1 MGFVSKLKSRVQLRP
16 VRTVSAD
23 VARLRN
29 ALLSQNDLFRGMSP
43 AEMDGIGNRL
53 PITTASAGQL
63 IYSPEETGEGLFL
76 LKAGHVRIYRIAADG
91 RKLVLTTLGPG
102 AAFGEMSLLGQ
113 SMVGSFA
120 EAIDDCTVCI
130 MSRID
135 IEQIMLEH
143 PAVAVRMTQL
153 LSQRLRETE
162 DMLER
167 VAFQP
172 VPVRLGRL
180 LLSLADPEGEVAG
193 YSHQDLADMVGT
205 SRETVS
211 RAIVELKTVGLVE
224 VDRRCLRIIDAH
236 RLEQRIGGG

>member
-1 MGFVSKLKSRVQLRP
+1 
-16 VRTVSAD
+16 
-23 VARLRN
+23 
-29 ALLSQNDLFRGMSP
+29 
-43 AEMDGIGNRL
+43 MDDIGNRL
-53 PITTASAGQL
+53 PMATAPAAQL

-76 LKAGHVRIYRIAADG
+76 LKAGHVRIYRIAPDG

-102 AAFGEMSLLGQ
+102 AAFGEMSFVGQ

-135 IEQIMLEH
+135 IEQIILEH

-167 VAFQP
+167 VAFQS
-172 VPVRLGRL
+172 VPVRLGKL
-180 LLSLADPEGEVAG
+180 LLSLVDANDEVVG

-205 SRETVS
+205 SRETIS
-211 RAIVELKTVGLVE
+211 RAIVELKAEGLVE
-224 VDRRCLRIIDAH
+224 VDRRCVRILDLDSLRE
-236 RLEQRIGGG
+236 RLAAG